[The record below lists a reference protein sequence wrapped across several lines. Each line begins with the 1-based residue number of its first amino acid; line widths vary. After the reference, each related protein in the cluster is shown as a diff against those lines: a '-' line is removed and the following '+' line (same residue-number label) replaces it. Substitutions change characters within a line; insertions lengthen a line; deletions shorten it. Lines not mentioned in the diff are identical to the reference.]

1 MTIKRITAIV
11 PLDCLPKLEE
21 NLRKCGVP
29 GVTVEHV
36 QGYGEHP
43 NYFRRDLMQEC
54 ARFVLY
60 IGEDRVNQIVA
71 AIGRCS
77 EHCGYSGILAV
88 EDINRLVKLP
98 SGDDVLSD
106 ELVDRDEAKTAG

>member
-1 MTIKRITAIV
+1 MTIKRIAAIV
-11 PLDCLPKLEE
+11 PIESLPKLEE

-54 ARFVLY
+54 ARLVLY
-60 IGEDRVNQIVA
+60 TGEERLDEIVG

-77 EHCGYSGILAV
+77 EHCGYSGILAI
-88 EDINRLVKLP
+88 EDIDRLVKLP
-98 SGDDVLSD
+98 SGDDVVSD
-106 ELVDRDEAKTAG
+106 ELVHQGESE